1 MKVLII
7 NGSPHENGNT
17 SLALKE
23 MKKVFD
29 AEGVISETVRIGSM
43 DVRGCIACRMLSI
56 SLHRSLRRLMVS

>member
-29 AEGVISETVRIGSM
+29 AEGGISETVRIGSM
-43 DVRGCIACRMLSI
+43 DVRGGQERPQP
-56 SLHRSLRRLMVS
+56 LMN